1 MFQRNAS
8 LIFILFV
15 GLQTKVIKCGEHDLG
30 VRQTSI
36 QIVAT
41 KLEASC
47 LGFGALA
54 YSSVEWRSYQ
64 TLALG
69 AED

>member
-15 GLQTKVIKCGEHDLG
+15 GMQTKVIKRGEHGLG
-30 VRQTSI
+30 IRQTSI
-36 QIVAT
+36 QTVAA

-47 LGFGALA
+47 VGFGVSA
-54 YSSVEWRSYQ
+54 YSSVEQ
-64 TLALG
+64 T
-69 AED
+69 